1 VGLEQIAITVGHQDQ
16 KMDIETID
24 RYWQKACELTA
35 DLESDSGLTTPRL
48 VDFINKRLPP
58 GIEKITKTKV
68 NYLHANG
75 IVNPQIHGAG
85 SVRKSWRYGKEDVR
99 LVLLVELL
107 KTEKELSVK
116 EIKGWLRS
124 LNDSQLRMASDTPTP
139 ESTAYPLLRNRT
151 IGTLLIT
158 LGGNAEYTFPPGCMI
173 GLRLLKPPTESWRP
187 GHSVSRE
194 EISRVLSDKGW
205 HIAATNR
212 NQKLYVYSSL
222 EQLLE
227 TQSEIRDSLPKYQ
240 WNAMTL
246 EDIDNNR
253 YSLLLGASEREIYHP
268 LIKAIL
274 SKYENPIK
282 DNSIITLR
290 DYPGLTTLLKAIFM
304 TGLRVGKG
312 TLLSTLSEIIARV
325 SDSLDYS
332 AILAPDSEGKLIVK
346 ECSSQFPFEFRGQA
360 LENSQFL
367 SEWCYTFGQSLVV
380 EPTVEGDPR
389 IPIYG
394 SKRPNAAIAV
404 PAIAKEVKGQNHKI
418 VGVLY
423 AGRSE
428 RLPERGQIISH
439 ELKAGLEALGHI
451 CGDIIAREQLERG
464 TMEEMSRLLI
474 PRPISAR
481 TFTDLRSLL
490 QVVNDLVR
498 EGVSPENA
506 PRSWVYL
513 LTLNIQSLSSQQ
525 DPSQKTI
532 TEWVSRQAAEV
543 TKNFLSSQLFK
554 RPMPVGS
561 CEVGPGKFAFAI
573 LKIADF
579 AETRYKEGLDNLSK
593 QLRRMGIK
601 RMPIKFYPRHLT
613 FRYEQIRRDFIDQR
627 FDGARLTDHLLKIV
641 TESLESS
648 PNIMRGNDALKASN
662 LVLAISE
669 YEDALRYAPNNYYVY
684 KHLAEAHWLRG
695 DIDRAIE
702 HCRKALS
709 LNPRYASAHCLLAD
723 CLSHQGLYG
732 EALAEYEETL
742 MLNGIRPD
750 FLTRY
755 GITLAGMSPSQYE
768 QALDQLKQRRP
779 DLAARKFHPRAH
791 LEAIA
796 KFESALR
803 SSEENVAG
811 SEHET
816 MDRARYHYHKG
827 YAYLQ
832 AYLLDRNADL
842 LKKAIED
849 FNFAR
854 RQNPEDLQMMQ
865 AYSYAITL
873 DRERQESINKE
884 KLYDRL

>member
-1 VGLEQIAITVGHQDQ
+1 
-16 KMDIETID
+16 MDMETID

-35 DLESDSGLTTPRL
+35 DLESESGMTTPRL

-124 LNDSQLRMASDTPTP
+124 LTDSQLRIASDTPTP
-139 ESTAYPLLRNRT
+139 ESIAYPLLRNRAM
-151 IGTLLIT
+151 GALLMT
-158 LGGNAEYTFPPGCMI
+158 LGGNIEYTIPPGCLI
-173 GLRLLKPPTESWRP
+173 GLRLLKPTTENWRP
-187 GHSVSRE
+187 GYPFSRE
-194 EISRVLSDKGW
+194 EFNRVLSDKGW
-205 HIAATNR
+205 NIAAADHS
-212 NQKLYVYSSL
+212 QKLYIYSNL

-227 TQSEIRDSLPKYQ
+227 TRSEIKDLLPKYH

-246 EDIDNNR
+246 EDLDNIR
-253 YSLLLGASEREIYHP
+253 YGLMLGITEREIYHP

-274 SKYENPIK
+274 SKYEKSIK
-282 DNSIITLR
+282 DNSTITLR

-304 TGLRVGKG
+304 TSLGVGKG
-312 TLLSTLSEIIARV
+312 APLSTLAEIVARV
-325 SDSLDYS
+325 SDSLDHS
-332 AILAPDSEGKLIVK
+332 AVLAPDSEGKLIVK
-346 ECSSQFPFEFRGQA
+346 ECSSKFPFEFKGQA

-367 SEWCYTFGQSLVV
+367 SEWCYTFGQSLMV

-389 IPIYG
+389 IPSYG
-394 SKRPNAAIAV
+394 SERPTAAIAV
-404 PAIAKEVKGQNHKI
+404 PAIAKEVKGQNQKF

-428 RLPERGQIISH
+428 RLPEGGQIISD
-439 ELKAGLEALGHI
+439 ELKAGLEALGYL
-451 CGDIIAREQLERG
+451 CGDIIAREQLERRAI
-464 TMEEMSRLLI
+464 EEMARLFISR
-474 PRPISAR
+474 PTSPQA
-481 TFTDLRSLL
+481 FTDLRGLL
-490 QVVNDLVR
+490 QTVNDLVR

-525 DPSQKTI
+525 DPAQKTI
-532 TEWVSRQAAEV
+532 TEWVCRQAAEV
-543 TKNFLSSQLFK
+543 TKDFLSNQLFK
-554 RPMPVGS
+554 RPMPVGL
-561 CEVGPGKFAFAI
+561 CEVGVGKFAFAI
-573 LKIADF
+573 LRIVDF
-579 AETRYKEGLDNLSK
+579 AETKYKEGLDNLSK

-613 FRYEQIRRDFIDQR
+613 FRYEQIRRDFIDQMV
-627 FDGARLTDHLLKIV
+627 DDARLTDHLVKIV

-702 HCRKALS
+702 HCRKALD

-723 CLSHQGLYG
+723 CLSHQGLSG
-732 EALAEYEETL
+732 EALEEYEETL

-750 FLTRY
+750 FLIRY
-755 GITLAGMSPSQYE
+755 GITLAGMTPSQYE
-768 QALDQLKQRRP
+768 EALGKLKQKRP
-779 DLAARKFHPRAH
+779 DLAARKFHPQAY

-803 SSEENVAG
+803 STEENVAG

-816 MDRARYHYHKG
+816 MTRARYHYHKG

-832 AYLLDRNADL
+832 AYLLDQNTDL

-873 DRERQESINKE
+873 DRERQESKI
-884 KLYDRL
+884 R